1 MPTFVARIID
11 DEGGSATTRI
21 MTSSREDAARCM
33 VRDALVGYDD
43 GLYIGLVKVWED
55 GDKDDPGTTYGW
67 EALRELPE
75 GFDEEDEE
83 LDVDVKLEVQP

>member
-1 MPTFVARIID
+1 MPCFVAQIID
-11 DEGGSATTRI
+11 DEGESATTRI
-21 MTSSREDAARCM
+21 MTGSREDAARSI

-55 GDKDDPGTTYGW
+55 GDKDDPGTIYGW
-67 EALRELPE
+67 EALRELPD

-83 LDVDVKLEVQP
+83 LDVDVKLEARP